1 MPYSQSTVN
10 IPDKDK
16 NAVLV
21 ALASGPGI
29 TTGNAPL
36 HADPGIGPIDAPVA
50 TNATGDWSTNSLQKG
65 LLSERLL
72 ASLPRTTRRCF
83 VPPQVNGLPT
93 SSEPS
98 AILSDGGTWAGSGG
112 TATPVRLR
120 SLAGVSLQRTTT
132 TTDYYGGTTSTVSPA
147 LESYLLIVAS
157 TAGVLGPVGPGSLG
171 SVSYDSATYRIAFP
185 AIQLPG
191 SITGL
196 PSNTTGAPFGTR
208 FVGYGPDLFGEY
220 GLLFPAGFTILVS
233 SRPDAYV
240 ATNGYFVQANT
251 TVA

>member
-1 MPYSQSTVN
+1 MAYTQSTVE
-10 IPDKDK
+10 IPDINKDP
-16 NAVLV
+16 VEV
-21 ALASGPGI
+21 PLATGPGI
-29 TTGNAPL
+29 ADGSAPV
-36 HADPGIGPIDAPVA
+36 HVDPGIGPIDAPVA
-50 TNATGDWSTNSLQKG
+50 TNAAGEWGTNSLQKG
-65 LLSERLL
+65 LLAERLL

-98 AILSDGGTWAGSGG
+98 AILSDGGTWASSGG
-112 TATPVRLR
+112 AATPVRLR

-132 TTDYYGGTTSTVSPA
+132 TTDMYGGTTSTVSPA

-157 TAGVLGPVGPGSLG
+157 TAGILGPVGPGSLG

-196 PSNTTGAPFGTR
+196 PSNTSGAPFGTR

-240 ATNGYFVQANT
+240 ATNGYFVQANIT
-251 TVA
+251 AA